1 MEINDRLASFIA
13 YKCDGRTAEFAEL
26 MGWSR
31 QYLNKMLKG
40 EGGIGLN
47 PIAALL
53 SKFPEL
59 NARWLILGEGQMVE
73 GGGITLARLRSMLEL
88 EKYMPV
94 MSADE
99 LRAFCDDGR
108 VNWNGATIAKWDAL
122 LEDRLQRK
130 AQRFSVAYKRQ
141 KDLLDAKSRK

>member
-1 MEINDRLASFIA
+1 MEINDRLASFIT
-13 YKCDGRTAEFAEL
+13 YKCGERTAEFAEL

-31 QYLNKMLKG
+31 QYMNKLLKG

-59 NARWLILGEGQMVE
+59 NARWLILGEGHMVE
-73 GGGITLARLRSMLEL
+73 GGVMARLHSMMRLER
-88 EKYMPV
+88 YMPV
-94 MSADE
+94 MDAQE

-108 VNWNGATIAKWDAL
+108 VDWDGSTLAKWDAL
-122 LEDRLQRK
+122 LADRQARLD
-130 AQRFSVAYKRQ
+130 QRFTVAYKRQ
-141 KDLLDAKSRK
+141 KDLLDAKSRE

>member
-31 QYLNKMLKG
+31 QYLNKLLKG

-47 PIAALL
+47 PVASLL

-73 GGGITLARLRSMLEL
+73 GGGITIARLRSMFEL

-108 VNWNGATIAKWDAL
+108 VDWDGATIAKWDAL
-122 LEDRLQRK
+122 LEDRRQRLG
-130 AQRFSVAYKRQ
+130 QRFSIAYKRQ
-141 KDLLDAKSRK
+141 NDLLHAKSRK